1 MTNRNL
7 WTTILKVASM
17 QLLVLL
23 NGFFVAQSLLIGRP
37 TKQAAGAST
46 VSELIIQKLGRFAR
60 PGDVL
65 TIDGSELRV
74 EEIAGTRIAK
84 IKLTRRHETVGT
96 VSRDIG
102 LLTRPADLRQPEP
115 VMAGHNH
122 SHLEHAA

>member
-1 MTNRNL
+1 VDHNPQSGIRAAIGAAQWLFRCAEFAHWPSYKTSRGCVYGVR
-7 WTTILKVASM
+7 IDHSKV
-17 QLLVLL
+17 
-23 NGFFVAQSLLIGRP
+23 
-37 TKQAAGAST
+37 
-46 VSELIIQKLGRFAR
+46 GRFAR

-84 IKLTRRHETVGT
+84 IKLTRQHETVGT

-102 LLTRPADLRQPEP
+102 LLTKPADLRQPEP